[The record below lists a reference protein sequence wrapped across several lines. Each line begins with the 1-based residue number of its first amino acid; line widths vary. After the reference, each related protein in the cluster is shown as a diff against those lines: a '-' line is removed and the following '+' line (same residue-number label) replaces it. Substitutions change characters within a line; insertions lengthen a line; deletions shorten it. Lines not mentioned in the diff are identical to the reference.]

1 MSNTRLIDV
10 DLLDEPGNR
19 YEIQTLLGEGTYGEV
34 HRALDTKTQ
43 KLVAIKIFD
52 HLEETIEELEQ
63 DFYVISTHWIHPNI
77 PHFSGLFVKKGVSR
91 KEDQVWLVME
101 LCDGGSVSELV
112 KVQCFKT
119 SRANFPSKFQN
130 MFCLNFDNVPNL
142 KSLFLIPLGM

>member
-1 MSNTRLIDV
+1 MSSRRPSRLSSSIMSSTRLVDV

-52 HLEETIEELEQ
+52 HLDETIEELEQ

-77 PHFSGLFVKKGVSR
+77 PHFSGLFLHKGVSR

-101 LCDGGSVSELV
+101 LCDGGSVAELV
-112 KVQCFKT
+112 KVILRET
-119 SRANFPSKFQN
+119 
-130 MFCLNFDNVPNL
+130 MFDNFDEFREIN
-142 KSLFLIPLGM
+142 